1 MAFYAPEPTRFVDNV
16 TQGNNWVEENQ
27 KISSSRAPESAKYA
41 DDTYG
46 LDYGPKSVYQVTW
59 PYPVYSTIEAPNHI
73 NAHVDSLEGQVKYM
87 DYSMEKDR
95 EEIFIGG
102 KVPTSAGI
110 PIFDPAKS
118 KYKFRRPYS
127 KSR

>member
-16 TQGNNWVEENQ
+16 TQGNNWTDES
-27 KISSSRAPESAKYA
+27 KTISSSRAPESAKYA

-46 LDYGPKSVYQVTW
+46 LDYGPKSVYQVPW

-73 NAHVDSLEGQVKYM
+73 NAQIDPLEGQIKYM
-87 DYSMEKDR
+87 DYSTEKDR

-110 PIFDPAKS
+110 PIFDPAKA

-127 KSR
+127 KR